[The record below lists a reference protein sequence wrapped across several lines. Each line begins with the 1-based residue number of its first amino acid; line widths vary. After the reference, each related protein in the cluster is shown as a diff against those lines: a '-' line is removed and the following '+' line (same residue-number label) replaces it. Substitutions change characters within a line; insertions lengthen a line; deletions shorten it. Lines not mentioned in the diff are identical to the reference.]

1 MNSNYNLGD
10 QDRLD
15 QIEMGP
21 EKALV
26 KIIDRSKKS
35 KSQGKNNARNYTL
48 DCERRLE
55 AFKEEFRNLFD
66 KQLESNYGS
75 FDEHYRHVL

>member
-1 MNSNYNLGD
+1 
-10 QDRLD
+10 
-15 QIEMGP
+15 MGP

-66 KQLESNYGS
+66 K
-75 FDEHYRHVL
+75 